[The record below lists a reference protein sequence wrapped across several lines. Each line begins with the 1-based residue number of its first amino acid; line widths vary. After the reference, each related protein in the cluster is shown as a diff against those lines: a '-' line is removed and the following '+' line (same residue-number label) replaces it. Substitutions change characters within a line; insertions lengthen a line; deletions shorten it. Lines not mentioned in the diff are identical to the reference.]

1 MSATTEAIEIIE
13 ELVEAKIPKS
23 TAKKLIDYADK
34 KRGDIATKQDIENVK
49 QDVENVKQNIE
60 NVKQSISMLKWAVGL
75 LALVMIG
82 GFALFYDMLSD
93 TKEEI
98 KGNREL
104 LIQILQKK

>member
-34 KRGDIATKQDIENVK
+34 KRGDVATK